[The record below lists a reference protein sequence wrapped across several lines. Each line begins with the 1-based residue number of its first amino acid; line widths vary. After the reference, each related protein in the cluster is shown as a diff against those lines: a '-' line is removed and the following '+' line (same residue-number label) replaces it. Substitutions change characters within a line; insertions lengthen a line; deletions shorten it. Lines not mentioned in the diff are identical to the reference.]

1 MRLDLSTLA
10 VHAGRPDR
18 YPGAPLSVPPTMS
31 STYVAGTPRIYAR
44 EEEAASQA
52 FEEAVG
58 ALEGGRA
65 IAFASGVAAAAA
77 VLAVAAHGLRR
88 PLRVVAQSGMY
99 TGNLGLLR
107 SEEAAGHVL
116 LAEVDAVT
124 ADDILPHVAQAD
136 LVWVE
141 TPSNPL
147 LRLYDIEI
155 LAAACRAGGAK
166 LCVDSTFATPVL
178 QNALALGADL
188 VVHSASKYLG
198 GHSDLIAG
206 VAVTADAS
214 LGELLHAHRTRYGST
229 LGPMESFLALRG
241 LRTLAL
247 RVERASDNAAAL
259 AAMLEGHPVVGEV
272 YYPGLVSSP
281 YRSLAERQMRKG
293 GAMLSIVLP
302 GAPYLVERFCDSLRI
317 AVNSTSLGGVETQVE
332 RRAKHPGEVIDPGLV
347 RVSVGIEDIGD
358 LLEDFRSALEAAY
371 RAS

>member
-178 QNALALGADL
+178 QNPLALGADL

-272 YYPGLVSSP
+272 YYPGLASSP

>member
-1 MRLDLSTLA
+1 MHLDLSTLA

-31 STYVAGTPRIYAR
+31 STYVAGTPRIYSR
-44 EEEAASQA
+44 EEEAASGA

-65 IAFASGVAAAAA
+65 IAFSSGVAAAAA

-88 PLRVVAQSGMY
+88 PLRVATQSGMY
-99 TGNLGLLR
+99 TGTLALLR
-107 SEEAAGHVL
+107 GEEAAGRVL
-116 LAEVDAVT
+116 LAEVDAVS
-124 ADDILPHVAQAD
+124 ADDLLPHVAEAD

-147 LRLYDIEI
+147 LRLYDLEA
-155 LAAACRAGGAK
+155 LATACKASGAK

-178 QNALALGADL
+178 QNPLALGADL

-214 LGELLHAHRTRYGST
+214 LAELLHLHRTRYGSI

-247 RVERASDNAAAL
+247 RVERASDNAAVL
-259 AAMLEGHPVVGEV
+259 ASMLEEHPRVGQV
-272 YYPGLVSSP
+272 YYPGLPSSP
-281 YRSLAERQMRKG
+281 YHPLAERQMRRG

-302 GAPYLVERFCDSLRI
+302 GAPFLPERFCDSLRI

-332 RRAKHPGEVIDPGLV
+332 RRAKHPGEVINPGLV
-347 RVSVGIEDIGD
+347 RVSVGIEEVGD
-358 LLEDFRSALEAAY
+358 LLEDFRSALESAY
-371 RAS
+371 RAL